1 MKGLCFRLLEALDE
15 KIPKWNRSSEEAS
28 KNFATWRG
36 AFFWKM
42 DFEYNDEFMH
52 FYSQARSKFGSF
64 LTQIATIAV
73 RCYHSG
79 QARKFSK
86 ATITSSLHA
95 RAGLRGQT

>member
-52 FYSQARSKFGSF
+52 FYSQARSKFGTF
-64 LTQIATIAV
+64 ITQIGSIAV
-73 RCYHSG
+73 SR
-79 QARKFSK
+79 
-86 ATITSSLHA
+86 
-95 RAGLRGQT
+95 LRFGRLQNVKNKPSPVAFMPELV